1 LHRQSDH
8 VLTCLALHLP
18 LDFFFDYFLRYLLL
32 KKTDRLT
39 IFLSHSQ
46 HLQKLRRKEEKANN
60 AGGDGAAACPS
71 TPKDPGGRKKRVG
84 SAAKKEPGS
93 GTKRK
98 PVDVSDDEEDSKTA
112 SAKKIKN
119 EPVKKEEPGK

>member
-60 AGGDGAAACPS
+60 AGGDGAAAGPS
-71 TPKDPGGRKKRVG
+71 TPKAPGGRKKKVG
-84 SAAKKEPGS
+84 SAAKEPGS